1 MEKKNS
7 ILVLKGI
14 IWASLAVI
22 IFSPLYVS
30 SKLFF
35 PFITTKTFAFQI
47 AVEVMF
53 LAFLLLC
60 YLDKKYRI
68 HTNIAVI
75 LILAYLI
82 ILVIASFFGNDF
94 YRSFWS
100 NNERSD
106 GILLLGHLF
115 IFAVVISSFLRTVK
129 EWLYL
134 FDLFILAV
142 LGVALVSIDQFLALT
157 FPESWK
163 VHFLPSSNG
172 VRLAATIGN
181 AGYVGGYMIFG
192 FFISLFMLLK
202 RNNLYLKLSYLIM
215 ILITLFITLQTQTRG
230 AYLALAFGGLVMMVY
245 LMWFYFNHKYLKI
258 TLVIILLTGLIGV
271 SSIFLFKDSGIV
283 KNNTILNRISSIS
296 LTSGT
301 ANNRMVTWV
310 IGWKVFQERP
320 LFGYGQENFYQGF
333 DKYYNTKNTEE
344 WFDRCHNMVCD
355 RAITGG
361 IVGLIGYLAMLIIP
375 FFVLWNFYWRKY
387 NNLVEAENKYRRF
400 LTPIIFSILIVA
412 YIIQNLFIF
421 EALVTYVPL
430 IMILSFAGVYGKTLD
445 FKVFDQDNVKLSLII
460 IFAVLIVPFLWF
472 FNLKPLYANAD
483 FIKILSSQSA
493 VSYDRLTQSFEEVI
507 SRNTYGNQEYRRH
520 YFNFY
525 EKTYFN
531 ILNNEKNKTEVNQ
544 KNLASFTGVMEK
556 NIDEQLAENPYSVAN
571 HLMALRFY
579 NLAYVFDPLF
589 FDKAIKI
596 SERTKELSIGR
607 PQVHYEV
614 ASLYYYYANYSSLSG
629 RQEEAG
635 KYFVKS
641 VENFYQ
647 GVEKNVDP
655 NRSFSE
661 LSGFLMAIKR
671 DRAEENALAIASYSP
686 ELAVSLVDKLLSDL
700 GEIEETMDETQ
711 NQEAVTKVK
720 EISEWL
726 LKADS
731 DNTQLLERLN
741 KLK

>member
-7 ILVLKGI
+7 ILVLKSI
-14 IWASLAVI
+14 IWACLAVI

-47 AVEVMF
+47 AVEIML

-68 HTNIAVI
+68 HTNIVI
-75 LILAYLI
+75 FLILGYLI
-82 ILVIASFFGNDF
+82 ILVIASFLGNDF

-106 GILLLGHLF
+106 GILLLGHLL

-142 LGVALVSIDQFLALT
+142 FAVSMVALDQYLAIT
-157 FPESWK
+157 FSQWK
-163 VHFLPSSNG
+163 NHFLPSSNDA
-172 VRLAATIGN
+172 RLAATIGN

-202 RNNLYLKLSYLIM
+202 RNNLYLRLGYFLM
-215 ILITLFITLQTQTRG
+215 ILITLFIILQTQTRG
-230 AYLALAFGGLVMMVY
+230 AYLALAFGGLVMMIY
-245 LMWFYFNHKYLKI
+245 LMWFYFDHKYLKI
-258 TLVIILLTGLIGV
+258 SLVVILATGLIGV
-271 SSIFLFKDSGIV
+271 CSIFLFKDSSIV
-283 KNNTILNRISSIS
+283 KGNAILNRIASIS
-296 LTSGT
+296 LTDGT
-301 ANNRMVTWV
+301 ANNRMVTWG
-310 IGWKVFQERP
+310 IGWKMFKERP
-320 LFGYGQENFYQGF
+320 LLGYGQENFYQGF
-333 DKYYNTKNTEE
+333 DKYYSTKNTEE

-361 IVGLIGYLAMLIIP
+361 IVGLIGYLAMLIVP
-375 FFVLWNFYWRKY
+375 FLILWNFYWRKY
-387 NNLVEAENKYRRF
+387 NNLIETEDKYKRF

-430 IMILSFAGVYGKTLD
+430 IMILSFAGVYGKAFD
-445 FKVFDQDNVKLSLII
+445 FKIFERDNIKLWLII
-460 IFAVLIVPFLWF
+460 IFAVMLIPFLWF

-483 FIKILSSQSA
+483 FIKVLSSQSA
-493 VSYDRLTQSFEEVI
+493 VTYDSLVQSFDDVLI
-507 SRNTYGNQEYRRH
+507 RDTYGNQEYRRH

-531 ILNNEKNKTEVNQ
+531 ILNNEKNKTEANQ
-544 KNLASFTGVMEK
+544 KKLASFTRVMEK
-556 NIDEQLAENPYSVAN
+556 NIEEQLADNPYSVAN
-571 HLMALRFY
+571 YLMALRFY
-579 NLAYVFDPLF
+579 NLAYVFDPGF
-589 FDKAIKI
+589 FAKAIKI
-596 SERTKELSIGR
+596 GERAKGLSFGR

-614 ASLYYYYANYSSLSG
+614 ASLYYYYANYSALSG
-629 RQEEAG
+629 RKEEADQ
-635 KYFVKS
+635 YFVKA

-647 GVEKNVDP
+647 GVERNVDP
-655 NRSFSE
+655 KRSFTE
-661 LSGFLMAIKR
+661 LSGFLVAIKR
-671 DRAEENALAIASYSP
+671 DRAEENALALVSYSP
-686 ELAVSLVDKLLSDL
+686 ELPVMLVDKLLNDL
-700 GEIEETMDETQ
+700 AEIKETMDDDQ
-711 NQEAVTKVK
+711 YQEAIAKVK
-720 EISEWL
+720 EVTEWL
-726 LKADS
+726 LTADS
-731 DNTQLLERLN
+731 DNAQLLESLN